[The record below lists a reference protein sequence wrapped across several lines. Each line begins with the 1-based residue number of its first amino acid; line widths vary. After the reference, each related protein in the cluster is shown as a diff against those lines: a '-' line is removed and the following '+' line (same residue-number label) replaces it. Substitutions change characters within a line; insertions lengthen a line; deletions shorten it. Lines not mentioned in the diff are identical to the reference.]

1 MTNGAVSELPD
12 EIEVD
17 TNDLQ
22 DSIRERNEER
32 ADRQRG
38 EKEGGWLRFIGL
50 STAILAVFAAIA
62 ALQSSNLVNEALL
75 HQIKASDTWA
85 EYQADR
91 QKDHVYA
98 IALNGLL
105 DAGAANPALAAAMR
119 KQNSVP
125 AGATTMPAAKP
136 AFARAAEYR
145 AKIVEETRKEAA
157 LSKSAKDFEEETV
170 DEMRKHHAFEYSV
183 ALIQVAIAVGAVSAL
198 TRVKPVWYLSM
209 LVGAIGIA
217 FCVLGF
223 AS

>member
-1 MTNGAVSELPD
+1 VSSGAVSELPD

-22 DSIRERNEER
+22 ESIRERNEER
-32 ADRQRG
+32 SDRQRK
-38 EKEGGWLRFIGL
+38 EKEGAWLRFIGL

-91 QKDHVYA
+91 QKDHIYA

-105 DAGAANPALAAAMR
+105 DSGAANPALVAMR
-119 KQNSVP
+119 KHNAVP
-125 AGATTMPAAKP
+125 AAATTTPEAKP

-157 LSKSAKDFEEETV
+157 LSQSAKDLEKETA

-198 TRVKPVWYLSM
+198 TRVKSVWYLSM
-209 LVGAIGIA
+209 LVGVIGTA

-223 AS
+223 AY

>member
-1 MTNGAVSELPD
+1 VTEGAVSELPD

-32 ADRQRG
+32 ADRQRE

-91 QKDHVYA
+91 QKDHAYT

-119 KQNSVP
+119 KQNAVRP
-125 AGATTMPAAKP
+125 GAATMPAAKP

-157 LSKSAKDFEEETV
+157 LSKSAKDFEGETV

-223 AS
+223 TA

>member
-1 MTNGAVSELPD
+1 VTSGAVSKLPD

-22 DSIRERNEER
+22 GSIRERSEER
-32 ADRQRG
+32 ADRQRE

-105 DAGAANPALAAAMR
+105 DTGAANPALVGVMR
-119 KQNSVP
+119 KNSVP
-125 AGATTMPAAKP
+125 APAPTMPAAKP

-157 LSKSAKDFEEETV
+157 LSKSAKDLEEETV

-209 LVGAIGIA
+209 MFGVIGIA